1 VNPLAGK
8 PLRCLIGAGDPPMGD
23 DANIEVG
30 YDVTKP
36 SGRIRPKAPRAL
48 RFRCSI
54 RTARPRR
61 REPLGRLCILEWD
74 WMNEIDDWAS

>member
-1 VNPLAGK
+1 MNPLAGK

-54 RTARPRR
+54 RKARPR
-61 REPLGRLCILEWD
+61 GVSHWVAY
-74 WMNEIDDWAS
+74 ASWNGIG